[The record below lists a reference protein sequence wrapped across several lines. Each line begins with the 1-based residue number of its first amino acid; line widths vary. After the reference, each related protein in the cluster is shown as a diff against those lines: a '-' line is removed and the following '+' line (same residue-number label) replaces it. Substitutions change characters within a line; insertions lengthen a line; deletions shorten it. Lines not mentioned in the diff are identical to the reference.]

1 MLVPVKW
8 IKDYV
13 DIDANAEEYGDTMTM
28 AGITLE
34 TVRYFGKE
42 TEKVVVGKI
51 EKIEKHPDADKLD
64 GMPPRRRARR
74 IGADSD
80 GSDQRLRGSLRTGG
94 SFRKQNTGASPRTAE
109 KRGRSKDI
117 SRQTERSKIR
127 WNVVLFR

>member
-51 EKIEKHPDADKLD
+51 EKIEKHPDADKLVVCKVD
-64 GMPPRRRARR
+64 V
-74 IGADSD
+74 GADAPIQIVT
-80 GSDQRLRGSLRTGG
+80 GSGQHL
-94 SFRKQNTGASPRTAE
+94 
-109 KRGRSKDI
+109 
-117 SRQTERSKIR
+117 
-127 WNVVLFR
+127 